1 MIRLLFSVKS
11 LDFVK
16 FKAKGHENIGS
27 TLSHLCQTCFSQVQ
41 SASQINYMNNG
52 SKWRQERENCLQLV
66 NDTEKLSRNYCPLT
80 KNFYVILLQSQFRQ
94 SGMSVIFI
102 GLRKLHCM
110 FLKKRQIIGYFSV
123 IFSHF
128 DNTFCLMLR
137 QLRCALLIQTRVS
150 QFHASAQWTKVG
162 ILGRLNIW
170 RSYVCYISCSIF
182 RFLVKYVWNF

>member
-16 FKAKGHENIGS
+16 FKAKGHENLGS
-27 TLSHLCQTCFSQVQ
+27 TLSYLCQTCFSQVQ

-102 GLRKLHCM
+102 GLRKLHWH
-110 FLKKRQIIGYFSV
+110 FLKNARIQGSSQWFSAILITLFVWCCDSCVARYWSKRESV
-123 IFSHF
+123 SSMPVHSE
-128 DNTFCLMLR
+128 R
-137 QLRCALLIQTRVS
+137 
-150 QFHASAQWTKVG
+150 K
-162 ILGRLNIW
+162 LG
-170 RSYVCYISCSIF
+170 
-182 RFLVKYVWNF
+182 FLVGFTYEVVIEL

>member
-16 FKAKGHENIGS
+16 FKAKGHKNLGS
-27 TLSHLCQTCFSQVQ
+27 TLSYLCQTCFSQVQ

-110 FLKKRQIIGYFSV
+110 FLKKRQIPRYFSM

-150 QFHASAQWTKVG
+150 QFHASAQ
-162 ILGRLNIW
+162 
-170 RSYVCYISCSIF
+170 
-182 RFLVKYVWNF
+182 